1 MTDLQKN
8 EVMTGS
14 RRRQLFLPMMM
25 ILIGLILNIGG
36 TVVVQAKGL
45 MLYLDCM
52 GTVLV
57 AFLGGYVPGI
67 AVALFSTIINNF
79 SDSVSI
85 FYAPV
90 SVLIAVVT
98 VYASKKGYLRKL
110 KYNILYIIVL
120 AFVGGGIGGIITWE
134 LHLIDSSVYST
145 GMVSSLYRMGFDKF
159 WSWFIVNF
167 LFDLIDKT
175 VTVVFV
181 RILLY
186 LIPKSLWPRF
196 EFVGWKQEPIIIPK
210 EKKSKEHT
218 AAGMNLNTK
227 LMTVLVV
234 FSVTVATICM
244 TVCLILFRNY
254 STEQH
259 SYLAEGVAKMA
270 VEIVDGDRVNEF
282 IDRGE
287 SAEGYEETE
296 KRLVN
301 LYKNS
306 RDVEYV
312 YVYKIMSD
320 GCHVVFDVDTDGLQ
334 GAAPGDVVPFDDS
347 FMIYLPD
354 LLSGKRIDPIVS
366 KDTYGWLLTYYEPV
380 YDSTGSCVCY
390 AGVDIAMSGLRT
402 YEKEFVF
409 KAVTIFAAFLMLLF
423 AVASWF
429 ARFHLVLPIN
439 AMSYAADRFEYED
452 EYARKNNVEM
462 LSKLDICT
470 NDEIERLY
478 RAFLKTTEE
487 STRFFEENKD
497 KMEKIETMQ
506 NSLILVLAD
515 MVENRDEG
523 TGDHVRKTA
532 AYVGITAR
540 KMKELGYYK
549 DKMTDRFI
557 KDCIRSAPLHDI
569 GKISVSDV
577 ILNKPARLNDME
589 FELMKEHTTAGKE
602 VIEKVIATMP
612 DADYMEEAKNV
623 AGYHHE
629 KWDGSGYPEG
639 LAGEEIPLS
648 ARIMAV
654 ADVFDAL
661 VSKRC
666 YKDSFSYE
674 KAMSIIKEEAGTHFD
689 PLVADAFLKSEKEVV
704 EVADRFAARE
714 GKKERGGL
722 T

>member
-1 MTDLQKN
+1 MDNPGKN
-8 EVMTGS
+8 EVMMGS
-14 RRRQLFLPMMM
+14 MRRQLVLPMMM

-36 TVVVQAKGL
+36 KVVAGAMGL
-45 MLYLDCM
+45 MLYLDTV
-52 GTVLV
+52 GTVMV

-67 AVALFSTIINNF
+67 AVALISMIVSNI
-79 SDSVSI
+79 SDGVSI
-85 FYAPV
+85 YYAPV
-90 SVLIAVVT
+90 SVLIAVAT
-98 VYASKKGYLRKL
+98 VYASKKGYLKKRS
-110 KYNILYIIVL
+110 NVILFIL
-120 AFVGGGIGGIITWE
+120 ALGLIGGGLGGIITWE
-134 LHLIDSSVYST
+134 LKLVDSSVYSS
-145 GMVSSLYRMGFDKF
+145 GMVSSLYKMGFSEF

-167 LFDLIDKT
+167 LFDLLDKA

-186 LIPKSLWPRF
+186 LIPRRLWSRF
-196 EFVGWKQEPIIIPK
+196 EFVGWKQEPITIPK
-210 EKKSKEHT
+210 EKKSKEGDKRRWT
-218 AAGMNLNTK
+218 LNTK
-227 LMTVLVV
+227 LLTVLVV
-234 FSVTVATICM
+234 FSFTIATIC
-244 TVCLILFRNY
+244 TVVCLMLFRNY

-270 VEIVDGDRVNEF
+270 AEIVDGDRVNEF
-282 IDRGE
+282 IDGGE
-287 SAEGYEETE
+287 SVEGYKEAEE
-296 KRLVN
+296 RLAN
-301 LYKNS
+301 LYRNS
-306 RDVEYV
+306 QDVEYV

-320 GCHVVFDVDTDGLQ
+320 GCHVVFDVDTEGLQ
-334 GAAPGDVVPFDDS
+334 GAAPGDVIPFDDS
-347 FMIYLPD
+347 FMVYLPD
-354 LLSGKRIDPIVS
+354 LLAGKRIEPIVT

-380 YDSTGSCVCY
+380 YDSTGSCACY
-390 AGVDIAMSGLRT
+390 AGVDIAMSGLRS
-402 YEKEFVF
+402 YEREFVF
-409 KAVTIFAAFLMLLF
+409 KAITIFIGFIILLF
-423 AVASWF
+423 ALASWF
-429 ARFHLVLPIN
+429 ARYHLILPIN

-452 EYARKNNVEM
+452 EFARKNNVEM
-462 LSKLDICT
+462 LSQLDICT

-487 STRFFEENKD
+487 STRYFEENKE
-497 KMEKIETMQ
+497 KLEKIETMQ
-506 NSLILVLAD
+506 SSLILVLAD

-557 KDCIRSAPLHDI
+557 MDCIRSAPLHDI

-589 FELMKEHTTAGKE
+589 FEMMKTHTTAGKE

-689 PLVADAFLKSEKEVV
+689 PLVADAFLKSEKEVT

-714 GKKERGGL
+714 KKKEED
-722 T
+722 

>member
-1 MTDLQKN
+1 MTNPENN
-8 EVMTGS
+8 EVMMST
-14 RRRQLFLPMMM
+14 RRRQLILPMMM
-25 ILIGLILNIGG
+25 ILIGLVLNIGG
-36 TVVVQAKGL
+36 TVVAQAMGL
-45 MLYLDCM
+45 MLYLDCV
-52 GTVLV
+52 GTVMV

-67 AVALFSTIINNF
+67 AVALFSTIINNL
-79 SDSVSI
+79 SDGVSL

-90 SVLIAVVT
+90 SVLVAIAT
-98 VYASKKGYLRKL
+98 VYASKKGYLKKL
-110 KYNILYIIVL
+110 AYNILFIL
-120 AFVGGGIGGIITWE
+120 ALALIGGGIGGLITWE
-134 LHLIDSSVYST
+134 LKLIDSSVYST
-145 GMVSSLYRMGFDKF
+145 GMVSALYKAGFSEF
-159 WSWFIVNF
+159 WSWFLVNF
-167 LFDLIDKT
+167 LFDLLDKA

-186 LIPKSLWPRF
+186 LIPRRLWPRF
-196 EFVGWKQEPIIIPK
+196 EFVGWKQAPIRIPK
-210 EKKSKEHT
+210 EKKSKEGEKRKLT
-218 AAGMNLNTK
+218 LNTK

-234 FSVTVATICM
+234 FSVTIATICT

-259 SYLAEGVAKMA
+259 SYLAEGVARMA
-270 VEIVDGDRVNEF
+270 AEIVDGDRVSEF
-282 IDRGE
+282 MDGGE
-287 SAEGYEETE
+287 SVEGYKETE
-296 KRLVN
+296 MRLAN

-306 RDVEYV
+306 QDVEFV

-320 GCHVVFDVDTDGLQ
+320 GCHVVFDVDTDGLM
-334 GAAPGDVVPFDDS
+334 GAEPGDVIPFDES
-347 FMIYLPD
+347 FMVYLPD
-354 LLSGKRIDPIVS
+354 LLAGKRIDPIVT
-366 KDTYGWLLTYYEPV
+366 KDTYGWLLTYYEPI

-402 YEKEFVF
+402 YEREFVF
-409 KAVTIFAAFLMLLF
+409 KAITIFTGFIMLLF
-423 AVASWF
+423 ALASWF
-429 ARFHLVLPIN
+429 ARYHLVLPIN

-452 EYARKNNVEM
+452 EFARKNNVEI

-470 NDEIERLY
+470 KDEIERLY

-487 STRFFEENKD
+487 STRYFEENKE
-497 KMEKIETMQ
+497 KLEKIETMQ

-532 AYVGITAR
+532 AYVGITAK

-557 KDCIRSAPLHDI
+557 RDCIRSAPLHDI

-589 FELMKEHTTAGKE
+589 FEIMKTHTTAGKE

-689 PLVADAFLKSEKEVV
+689 PLVADAFLKSVDEVT

-714 GKKERGGL
+714 KKEED
-722 T
+722 